1 MTRVALKGLLARRTR
16 SILTALAIVI
26 GVATISAA
34 YTLSDTMRNGADALS
49 TDAYDGTAA
58 AVSARTAFKPSD
70 NGYTEKPTVDASLL
84 RDVRAVPQV
93 GTAIGDVTNLTT
105 KIVDA
110 KGEPVGDG
118 PYFGTG
124 LDTRQPGFQ
133 ALTPFRLKSGTWAAG
148 PGQVVIDAGTADK
161 EHYSVGD
168 SVRIAAGGAAK
179 RYRISGI
186 ATFGSVKSIGT
197 ATLAIFDVPTAQRLF
212 HKEGRFDAILVGA
225 RDGASAAQVRRAIA
239 ASVPAGIQVQTAAAH
254 DRFTLDGLKQFV
266 NIIEIVLLAFAGVAL
281 LVGGLTIFNTL
292 SITVAQRTREFGLLR
307 MVGAERRQVLGT
319 VLAEA
324 LAVGLAAS
332 VLGLVAGLGL
342 AKALNAVF
350 VAVGLDLPQ
359 TGTVFATRTI
369 VVSLLVG
376 TLVTVLA
383 GLVPAWRATRVAPVA
398 ALRDADPNAGRVRLP
413 GRVIRAVAS
422 VVGRPAQLLGGSA
435 GTLARRNAMRNPGRV
450 AVTAAALTIGVA
462 LVTAVS
468 VLGQGLKDTTTG
480 SLQKH
485 ITATSVVVDK
495 DGWTPIDPQ
504 IERAAAA
511 TPGVRSATSI
521 RQDGV
526 LAYGQEEGINTLDPA
541 QIGKVFDF
549 DWKQGDK
556 SVLAGLGS
564 NGAVVDEGWAKEH
577 HLSVGDGFH
586 VTSAAGS
593 RLDLE
598 VRGIEKSPVI
608 DALGLGPITISRE
621 AGAAAGLKQ
630 TRNKLTL
637 VDAPGGS
644 GDAVRRALAGFPEV
658 EVQTTKAY
666 IDDQASSID
675 SLLAIFNVLLAF
687 AVIVSLFGLVNALV
701 LATFERTREIGMLRA
716 VGMTRR
722 QVRRMVRHESI
733 ITALMGAFTG
743 MAIGLG
749 LAALVVAQ
757 WGSTGLAFG
766 LPVGPL
772 IAFAVVAVIAGVL
785 AAILPA
791 RRAARMDVLT
801 ALAYE

>member
-1 MTRVALKGLLARRTR
+1 MIRVALKGLLARRTR

-34 YTLSDTMRNGADALS
+34 YTLSDTMRKGADALS
-49 TDAYDGTAA
+49 SDSYDGTAA
-58 AVSARTAFKPSD
+58 AVTARTAFKLSD
-70 NGYTEKPTVDASLL
+70 QSATEAPTVHASLL
-84 RDVRAVPQV
+84 EQVRAVPQV
-93 GTAIGDVTNLTT
+93 GAAIGDLTNLTT

-110 KGEPVGDG
+110 KGEPIGDG

-124 LDTRQPGFQ
+124 LDTHQPGFDR
-133 ALTPFRLKSGTWAAG
+133 LTPFRLQSGGWAAG
-148 PGQVVIDAGTADK
+148 PGQVVIDAGTAEK
-161 EHYSVGD
+161 KHYGVGD
-168 SVRIAAGGAAK
+168 EVRIAASGPAR

-197 ATLAIFDVPTAQRLF
+197 ATLAIFDVPTAQKVF

-225 RDGASAAQVRRAIA
+225 RDGASPAQVRRALA
-239 ASVPAGIQVQTAAAH
+239 AALPAGVQVRTAAAQ

-281 LVGGLTIFNTL
+281 LVGGFTIFNTL

-324 LAVGLAAS
+324 LAVGLVAS
-332 VLGLVAGLGL
+332 LLGLVGGLGL
-342 AKALNAVF
+342 AKALGAVF
-350 VAVGLDLPQ
+350 TAVGLDLPQ
-359 TGTVFATRTI
+359 TGTVFATHTI
-369 VVSLLVG
+369 VISLLVG
-376 TLVTVLA
+376 TLITVLA

-398 ALRDADPNAGRVRLP
+398 ALRDADPNAGRVRLA
-413 GRVIRAVAS
+413 GRAIRGVAGI
-422 VVGRPAQLLGGSA
+422 VGRPAQLVGGSA
-435 GTLARRNAMRNPGRV
+435 GGLARRNAMRNPGRV

-504 IERAAAA
+504 IERTVVA
-511 TPGVRSATSI
+511 TPGVRTATSI
-521 RQDGV
+521 RQDSV

-541 QIGKVFDF
+541 RIGKVFDF

-556 SVLAGLGS
+556 SLLAGLGS
-564 NGAVVDEGWAKEH
+564 GGAVIDEGWATEH
-577 HLSVGDGFH
+577 HLKVGDAFH
-586 VTSAAGS
+586 ITSAAGR

-608 DALGLGPITISRE
+608 DALGLGPITISHE
-621 AGAAAGLKQ
+621 AGAAIGLTQ

-637 VDAPGGS
+637 VDAPGAS
-644 GDAVRRALAGFPEV
+644 GDAVKRALTAYPAV
-658 EVQTTKAY
+658 RVQTTKAY
-666 IDDQASSID
+666 VDEQAASID
-675 SLLAIFNVLLAF
+675 QLLAIFDVLLAF

-733 ITALMGAFTG
+733 ITAVLGAVTG
-743 MAIGLG
+743 MGIGLG
-749 LAALVVAQ
+749 LAALVVAK

-766 LPVGPL
+766 LPVGSL
-772 IAFAVVAVIAGVL
+772 IAFAVVAVLAGIV